1 MNFLGRLIGAVLG
14 YLIGG
19 GSIIGAI
26 VGYFIGSLFD
36 RGLSQGDIAG
46 GFHTSHTRQHIQQ
59 VFFKTIFSLLGHLAK
74 ADGRVSEDEIQT
86 ARALMDQMRL
96 NPEQKQQAI
105 EYFTQGKNPDFQ
117 LDAQLEEYR
126 QVSRANRML
135 TQMMLEVLILGAL
148 SDGELHKNEESI
160 LLHIFTYLGFSPADY
175 QHILSMIQGQQYYQ
189 QTGGAGGQRFTTQQ
203 NREEALKEAYQVL
216 NIDASASNSEV
227 KRAYRRQ
234 MNQHHPDKLVSR
246 GMPEEMVKLATEKTQ
261 EIKAAYDL
269 IMEERKK

>member
-1 MNFLGRLIGAVLG
+1 MNFLGRLVGAVLG
-14 YLIGG
+14 YLIAG

-26 VGYFIGSLFD
+26 IGYFIGSLFD

-46 GFHTSHTRQHIQQ
+46 GFHTSRGRQHIQQ

-86 ARALMDQMRL
+86 ARSLMEQMRL

-105 EYFTQGKNPDFQ
+105 EYFTQGKNPAFQ
-117 LDAQLEEYR
+117 LDALLDEYR

-160 LLHIFTYLGFSPADY
+160 LLHIFTYLGFSSADY
-175 QHILSMIQGQQYYQ
+175 YHILSMVQGQQYYQ
-189 QTGGAGGQRFTTQQ
+189 QSGGGGGQRFYTQQ
-203 NREEALKEAYQVL
+203 NREDALW
-216 NIDASASNSEV
+216 AS
-227 KRAYRRQ
+227 RRQ
-234 MNQHHPDKLVSR
+234 ST
-246 GMPEEMVKLATEKTQ
+246 GEKSADRQ
-261 EIKAAYDL
+261 C
-269 IMEERKK
+269 RN

>member
-1 MNFLGRLIGAVLG
+1 MNFFGRLIGAVLG
-14 YLIGG
+14 YLIAG

-26 VGYFIGSLFD
+26 AGYFIGSFFD
-36 RGLSQGDIAG
+36 RGLAQGDFIG
-46 GFHTSHTRQHIQQ
+46 GIHSSHGRQQIQQ
-59 VFFKTIFSLLGHLAK
+59 VFFKTVFSLLGHLAK

-86 ARALMDQMRL
+86 ARSLMEQMRL

-105 EYFTQGKNPDFQ
+105 EYFTQGKSPDFQ
-117 LDAQLEEYR
+117 LNAQLDEYR
-126 QVSRANRML
+126 QVSRANHML

-175 QHILSMIQGQQYYQ
+175 HHILSMVQGQQHYQ
-189 QTGGAGGQRFTTQQ
+189 QSGGAGGQRFYTQQ

-261 EIKAAYDL
+261 EIKAAYEL
-269 IMEERKK
+269 IMEERK